1 MTPGKSPWIILVTA
15 FCLALAFGGAALTRL
30 TLTEVN
36 FDAATGWLPGTR

>member
-1 MTPGKSPWIILVTA
+1 MILVTV
-15 FCLALAFGGAALTRL
+15 FLSRLAFGGAALARL